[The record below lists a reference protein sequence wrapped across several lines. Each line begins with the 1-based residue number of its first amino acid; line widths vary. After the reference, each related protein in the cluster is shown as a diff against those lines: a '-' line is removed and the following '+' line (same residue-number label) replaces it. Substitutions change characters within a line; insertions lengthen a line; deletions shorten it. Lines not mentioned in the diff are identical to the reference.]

1 MYSLLPYN
9 TFGIDVSAARFLE
22 YTSVEELKKLIVQGA
37 VTTPFLHIGGGSN
50 LLFTKDYDGLILHS
64 RIEGIEVTEEDAHSV
79 SVRVG
84 AGVVWDDFVAYC
96 VEHGWYGAE
105 NLSLDERYSVYAH
118 MALGGFLWSLWAV
131 YKASLGE
138 EFGEYT
144 IIMYR
149 YAKHFYKKCRDIG

>member
-1 MYSLLPYN
+1 MIQENFIKLYEHSFRENWDLPC
-9 TFGIDVSAARFLE
+9 
-22 YTSVEELKKLIVQGA
+22 YT
-37 VTTPFLHIGGGSN
+37 N
-50 LLFTKDYDGLILHS
+50 
-64 RIEGIEVTEEDAHSV
+64 
-79 SVRVG
+79 
-84 AGVVWDDFVAYC
+84 
-96 VEHGWYGAE
+96 YGE
-105 NLSLDERYSVYAH
+105 NEMEREPSLDERYSVYAH